1 MGYFT
6 HNECRLHRMG
16 ESHPESP
23 LRLDAIEDA
32 MLASGLADCLQKRE
46 APLAAWESLKLAHH
60 ETYLSQLQAA
70 HCRAQAEGLVEL
82 DSDTAMSAHS
92 LQAAMRATGAV
103 LAAIDGVMQGAHH
116 NAFCAVRPPGHHAT
130 RDQAMGFCLLNHV
143 AIGAIYALQQGAQ
156 RVAVLDFDVHHG
168 NGTEDIL
175 ADHPQALM
183 LGLYQHPFY
192 PPGGAR
198 YADQAHLHNVP
209 LAAYSDGEAV
219 RRAIQDEWWP
229 RLHAHD
235 PDLILIS
242 AGFDGHRDDDMAQ
255 WGLVEA
261 DYAWIT
267 SELKCHFRAGK
278 TSKIVS
284 CLEGGYELQALGRS
298 VVAHVRELAT

>member
-1 MGYFT
+1 
-6 HNECRLHRMG
+6 MG

-23 LRLDAIEDA
+23 LRLDAIDDA
-32 MLASGLADCLQKRE
+32 MLSTGLADCLQRVE
-46 APLAAWESLKLAHH
+46 APVASLDVIACAHH
-60 ETYLSQLQAA
+60 KAYLSQLQVA
-70 HCRAQAEGLVEL
+70 HTRAQTEGLVEL
-82 DSDTAMSAHS
+82 DSDTAMNAHS
-92 LQAAMRATGAV
+92 LQAALRATGAV
-103 LAAIDGVMQGAHH
+103 LAAIDGVMKGVHH

-143 AIGAIYALQQGAQ
+143 AIGALYALAHGAK

-198 YADQAHLHNVP
+198 YADRGHLHNVP
-209 LAAYSDGEAV
+209 IPAYSDGLAI
-219 RRAIQDEWWP
+219 RRAIQEEWWP
-229 RLHAHD
+229 RLREHD

-242 AGFDGHRDDDMAQ
+242 AGFDGHRDDEMAQ

-267 SELKCHFRAGK
+267 HELVRHFRAGR

-284 CLEGGYELQALGRS
+284 CLEGGYDPQALGRS